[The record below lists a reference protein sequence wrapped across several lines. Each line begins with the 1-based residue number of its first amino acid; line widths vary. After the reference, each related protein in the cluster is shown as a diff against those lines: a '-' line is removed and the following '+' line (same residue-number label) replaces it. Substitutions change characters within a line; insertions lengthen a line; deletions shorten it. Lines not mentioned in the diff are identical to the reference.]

1 MLPLFTKNRRVTE
14 TTKIFSLTGR
24 GENVSEA
31 FPDVLQLEG
40 VLPRVQGDAARELDP
55 ERGPSKSRN
64 ETRQSKSNLFQTH
77 PFRE

>member
-40 VLPRVQGDAARELDP
+40 VLPRVQGDAA
-55 ERGPSKSRN
+55 
-64 ETRQSKSNLFQTH
+64 
-77 PFRE
+77 